1 MYENTFKRTDIFWFD
16 KFTWHWVELLMYL
29 TCNNAQ
35 LLYTIHY
42 TLQGP
47 LSCFLTLT
55 WWLLSKVSLILLKEI
70 LFCLLEMETKT
81 EHLNIYIHLSLDHL
95 RPMQMSKLLQY
106 TWKLFFFCYRNNV
119 FNFLRFVIKKNAQNS
134 FEIKHCVRST
144 GLYFRITKAMGIDN
158 AADRLKG
165 FGKSDNSCQ
174 L

>member
-1 MYENTFKRTDIFWFD
+1 MKLQFAAFKISDVIIKLVISTLKYPLGIPVLYLPLLSTHLTSQKCVIKILLLMRLFKESNIFKDTHLSLHAYINILMYENTFKRTDIFWFD

-81 EHLNIYIHLSLDHL
+81 EH
-95 RPMQMSKLLQY
+95 
-106 TWKLFFFCYRNNV
+106 
-119 FNFLRFVIKKNAQNS
+119 
-134 FEIKHCVRST
+134 
-144 GLYFRITKAMGIDN
+144 
-158 AADRLKG
+158 
-165 FGKSDNSCQ
+165 
-174 L
+174 